1 MTRFSRLILVTLL
14 LVSSSVSSA
23 GRGFWKEVTPE
34 SKLSSDQVTSI
45 QFSDE
50 KTSIRYFDADEQ
62 ALREFLALV
71 PHEQTGDDSY
81 TILLPMPDGTQ
92 TSYSIV
98 ESPIMEA
105 ALAAKYPEIKTFKVR
120 GIDDPGAS
128 GRVDISQK
136 GFRAMLFTAQGRVFI
151 DPEMTSLTPGR
162 YVSQLRNASDS
173 GGTFRCSTGELVS
186 SKSVLQV
193 SSSNLSF
200 RMPGN
205 YITYRIAV
213 AATPEYVV
221 AVNTGGTPLADAS
234 AAITTTINRVNEI
247 YERDLGIR
255 LIIVG
260 DNDLLIDVNDD
271 NNFSNDNGLALLL
284 ENQIWID
291 NALGIDKYDIG
302 HIFSTGGGGV
312 AVLESVCDNSTSLAL
327 VDQGSSAMGV
337 TGLSNPT
344 GEIFHIDF
352 VAHEI
357 GHQFGAEHSFNGT
370 TASCSGNRSLFATT
384 FEPGSGSTI
393 MAYAGICGVES
404 IQNMSD
410 ATFHA
415 GSISQ
420 INGFASVGGGST
432 CINTIVSASNPAEPT
447 ANAGIDRTIPL
458 NTAFLLQGTGG
469 DTDGDTLSYQWD
481 QMDAGT
487 ATSSTT
493 LGEDFGDNALFRSYL
508 PQATGDRDFPAL
520 GTQVA
525 DGPIDLSE
533 ALPCTARIINFRL
546 TVRDNKSGQATDDVR
561 LTVDGASGPFRITSH
576 DTAQTIFTNSGSFIL
591 NWDVANT
598 STGAVN
604 CANVDIDLL
613 TFGAGHGEYS
623 VTSLATIVSNNGN
636 ALVRFPDPI
645 KSSSLA
651 RLRVKCSS
659 NIFYDISDADLVIG
673 GTGDPAIDVYS
684 TSDKQTFFNT
694 NGQVFATSGTCV
706 AVPIA
711 AGTGVGGIDGPWL
724 LFLLSLS
731 YCARLRQHF
740 I

>member
-1 MTRFSRLILVTLL
+1 MTRFPRLILATLL
-14 LVSSSVSSA
+14 LLGSGA
-23 GRGFWKEVTPE
+23 GIAGQSFWQAVAPE
-34 SKLSSDQVTSI
+34 SKLSSDQATSI
-45 QFSDE
+45 QFSEE

-62 ALREFLALV
+62 ALRDFLALV

-105 ALAAKYPEIKTFKVR
+105 ALAKKYPEIKSYLVD
-120 GIDDPGAS
+120 GIDDPGAF
-128 GRVDISQK
+128 GRVDMSPK
-136 GFRAMLFTAQGRVFI
+136 GFRGMIYTSQGRIFI
-151 DPEMTSLTPGR
+151 DPDWQNPTIQR
-162 YVSQLRNASDS
+162 YLSHKSSGDADS
-173 GGTFRCSTGELVS
+173 SGFQCSANQLVS
-186 SKSVLQV
+186 NRTYTPVH
-193 SSSNLSF
+193 SF
-200 RMPGN
+200 GTQN
-205 YITYRIAV
+205 RIAGNLIAYRLAV
-213 AATPEYVV
+213 SATQEYVL
-221 AVNTGGTPLADAS
+221 APNVNSNGAGNELSDALAEINTA
-234 AAITTTINRVNEI
+234 INRVNVI
-247 YERDLGIR
+247 YQRDLGIR
-255 LIIVG
+255 LVLVA
-260 DNDLLIDVNDD
+260 DNEDIIDVDGTSD
-271 NNFSNDNGLALLL
+271 LVGFNDNGLAMLAV
-284 ENQIWID
+284 NQAWID
-291 NALGIDKYDIG
+291 SEILSANYDIG
-302 HIFSTGGGGV
+302 HVFTTGGGGV
-312 AVLESVCDNSTSLAL
+312 ASIQAVCNDLIKA
-327 VDQGSSAMGV
+327 QGV
-337 TGLSNPT
+337 TGLTDPT
-344 GEIFHIDF
+344 GETFYIDF

-357 GHQFGAEHSFNGT
+357 GHQFGAEHTFNGT
-370 TASCSGNRSLFATT
+370 TASCSGNRSLVAAT

-393 MAYAGICGVES
+393 MAYAGICGEEN
-404 IQNMSD
+404 IQNTAD

-420 INGFASVGGGST
+420 INNFVAGAGN
-432 CINTIVSASNPAEPT
+432 CNTLIPIAPV
-447 ANAGIDRTIPL
+447 NADPVAVAGPGRTIPL
-458 NTAFLLQGTGG
+458 GTSFQLQGSG
-469 DTDGDTLSYQWD
+469 TDSNPGDTLSYQWD

-487 ATSSTT
+487 ATSATT
-493 LGEDFGDNALFRSYL
+493 LGDDFGDNALFRSYL

-576 DTAQTIFTNSGSFIL
+576 DTVQTIFTNSGGFIL

-598 STGAVN
+598 NTGAVS

-613 TFGAGHGEYS
+613 TFGAGHAEYS
-623 VTSLATIVSNNGN
+623 VTSLATMVLNNGN

-673 GTGDPAIDVYS
+673 GTGDPVIDMYS
-684 TSDKQTFFNT
+684 TSDNQTFFNI
-694 NGQVFATSGTCV
+694 NGQVFATSSTCV
-706 AVPIA
+706 AAPIA
-711 AGTGVGGIDGPWL
+711 SGIGGGGIDGPWL